1 MNYKGLII
9 SDIHIGSIKAKK
21 LKEELYKGF
30 IKYLQEKDNINYI
43 VITGDLF
50 DTKLSMNSEHA
61 KLVFSFIRDLINIC
75 TERNIKLRI
84 IKGTEYH
91 DNNQLDL
98 LLSIKHDEC
107 NMRIINTVTE
117 EELFTGYNVL
127 YIPEE
132 YLTDKDEYYKEYFT
146 KPNGYYNMI
155 FGHGMINEVAFIASV
170 QESALTMSRAP
181 IFKSEDLLRISSGL
195 CFFGH
200 IHTHQVIKDRIVY
213 VGSYSRYSFGETE
226 PKGFILTDGIEF
238 ELIENKEADTY
249 NTHILNV
256 YNDFD
261 KTNID
266 DINKMI
272 EDSSCDNLR
281 LIFNI
286 DESHENSKYISDI
299 LKDVFGK
306 LKNVKIII
314 KNNVINGLKKKES
327 DERIKNLMIKYDFI
341 FDKGMSMEEKLVKF
355 IKLKYD
361 VVISID
367 HIYEYLNRR

>member
-1 MNYKGLII
+1 
-9 SDIHIGSIKAKK
+9 
-21 LKEELYKGF
+21 
-30 IKYLQEKDNINYI
+30 
-43 VITGDLF
+43 
-50 DTKLSMNSEHA
+50 
-61 KLVFSFIRDLINIC
+61 
-75 TERNIKLRI
+75 
-84 IKGTEYH
+84 
-91 DNNQLDL
+91 
-98 LLSIKHDEC
+98 
-107 NMRIINTVTE
+107 
-117 EELFTGYNVL
+117 
-127 YIPEE
+127 
-132 YLTDKDEYYKEYFT
+132 
-146 KPNGYYNMI
+146 MI